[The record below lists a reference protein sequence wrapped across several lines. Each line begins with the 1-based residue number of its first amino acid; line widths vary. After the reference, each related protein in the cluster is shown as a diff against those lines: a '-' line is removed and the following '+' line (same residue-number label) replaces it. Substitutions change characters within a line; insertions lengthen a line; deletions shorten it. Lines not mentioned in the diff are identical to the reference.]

1 MAFMLA
7 FIGAFII
14 GGITGV
20 YNSYIP
26 INYAIQDTYWV
37 LGHFNMAEE
46 ISTKLNNDPKL
57 SALDFLAWSAIIIVL
72 FIIYLV
78 IGNFGNYLEQIS
90 PVAERV
96 GELYKVT
103 FYAAGVIFSLFTGS
117 LIFFTIK
124 FWDRGRGD

>member
-1 MAFMLA
+1 
-7 FIGAFII
+7 
-14 GGITGV
+14 
-20 YNSYIP
+20 
-26 INYAIQDTYWV
+26 
-37 LGHFNMAEE
+37 
-46 ISTKLNNDPKL
+46 
-57 SALDFLAWSAIIIVL
+57 
-72 FIIYLV
+72 V

-117 LIFFTIK
+117 LIFFAIK

>member
-1 MAFMLA
+1 LA
-7 FIGAFII
+7 KE
-14 GGITGV
+14 V
-20 YNSYIP
+20 
-26 INYAIQDTYWV
+26 
-37 LGHFNMAEE
+37 
-46 ISTKLNNDPKL
+46 STKLNNDPKL
-57 SALDFLAWSAIIIVL
+57 SALDFLVWSAIIIAL
-72 FIIYLV
+72 FIVYLA

>member
-1 MAFMLA
+1 
-7 FIGAFII
+7 
-14 GGITGV
+14 
-20 YNSYIP
+20 
-26 INYAIQDTYWV
+26 
-37 LGHFNMAEE
+37 MAEE

-57 SALDFLAWSAIIIVL
+57 SALDFVVWSAIIIFL
-72 FIIYLV
+72 FIIYLA
-78 IGNFGNYLEQIS
+78 IGNLGNYLEQIS

-124 FWDRGRGD
+124 FWDKGRGD